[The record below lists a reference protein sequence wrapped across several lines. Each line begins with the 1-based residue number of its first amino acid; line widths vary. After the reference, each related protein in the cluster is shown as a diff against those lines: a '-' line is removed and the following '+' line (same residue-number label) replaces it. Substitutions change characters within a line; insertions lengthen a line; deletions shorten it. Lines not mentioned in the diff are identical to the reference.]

1 MSAKSR
7 SIYLILHHANTA
19 KATPMCRAGKPLA
32 TARTPEQHT
41 EQSHHTASCRV
52 AEEQN
57 ASIFGHK
64 GKAQAQASPEIADEH
79 PPRYRG
85 MPDTPNE
92 RLVTVLQEALD
103 VASGMDPYLL
113 EVCTPA
119 SEACA
124 TLGKATEDADWGSMY
139 EAGKTMFRFSNAWTT
154 DLVEAKTLAMFAY
167 MLKAKRVMEIGMFTG
182 YGALTIA
189 EVLPAGGK
197 MVTCEIDPF
206 LKEFTRPFFDRSPH
220 GSKIEVRLGSAIDTM
235 NSFDINVRSR
245 PAAALRR

>member
-1 MSAKSR
+1 MKRLRNSS
-7 SIYLILHHANTA
+7 LILSHPRDTRREHSQSHSCAVQA
-19 KATPMCRAGKPLA
+19 RRWAPD
-32 TARTPEQHT
+32 ARTPAPHT
-41 EQSHHTASCRV
+41 QQSHHTAACRV

-103 VASGMDPYLL
+103 VAGGMDPYLL

-119 SEACA
+119 SDACN
-124 TLGKATEDADWGSMY
+124 TLGNATETADWGAMY

-167 MLKAKRVMEIGMFTG
+167 MLKARRVMEIGMFTG
-182 YGALTIA
+182 YGALSIA
-189 EVLPAGGK
+189 EV
-197 MVTCEIDPF
+197 
-206 LKEFTRPFFDRSPH
+206 RPDSYP
-220 GSKIEVRLGSAIDTM
+220 
-235 NSFDINVRSR
+235 
-245 PAAALRR
+245 